1 MVAQS
6 PKRVDDAV
14 ADGGR
19 PLVTLGSIVTFI
31 LVLLALGVV
40 LVWFVPVVLSLGA
53 AIIRVVR
60 GRPL

>member
-1 MVAQS
+1 M
-6 PKRVDDAV
+6 
-14 ADGGR
+14 
-19 PLVTLGSIVTFI
+19 TLGSIVTFI